1 MRALYISVLVLI
13 VAALAILAYQNNES
27 VTLQYFRRSIILP
40 MSLLITAVY
49 VLGMPSG
56 RWNAHSSERQR
67 GTDRFR
73 KKAVPCLGSLLLW
86 LSQQTR
92 NDSRYVKTVVRH

>member
-49 VLGMPSG
+49 VLGMLSG
-56 RWNAHSSERQR
+56 W
-67 GTDRFR
+67 
-73 KKAVPCLGSLLLW
+73 
-86 LSQQTR
+86 
-92 NDSRYVKTVVRH
+92 TVVGFLRRSWRRAMERPQQ